1 MTPSMRPGDE
11 EAAYRHARERAEAIQ
26 GLYIHLL
33 VYVVINACLFGINWS
48 STGGDGGWW
57 FVWPLAG
64 WGIGLLVHVLVVIAP
79 VFSSDWVDR
88 KAERI
93 MANRRP

>member
-1 MTPSMRPGDE
+1 MTPSMKPGDE
-11 EAAYRHARERAEAIQ
+11 EAAYRAARERAEAIQ

-33 VYVVINACLFGINWS
+33 VYAVINACLFAINWF
-48 STGGDGGWW
+48 TTDGEGGWW
-57 FVWPLAG
+57 FLWSVAG
-64 WGIGLLVHVLVVIAP
+64 WGIGVLIHVLVVIAP

-93 MANRRP
+93 MANRRT

>member
-1 MTPSMRPGDE
+1 MTPSMQPEHE

-33 VYVVINACLFGINWS
+33 VSVVINTCLFAINWF
-48 STGGDGGWW
+48 TRGEDGIWW

-64 WGIGLLVHVLVVIAP
+64 WGIVLLIHVLVVIAP

-88 KAERI
+88 KTDRI
-93 MANRRP
+93 MANRRI

>member
-1 MTPSMRPGDE
+1 MTPSFKPEDE

-33 VYVVINACLFGINWS
+33 VYVVINAGLFALNWFT
-48 STGGDGGWW
+48 TGGEGGWW

-64 WGIGLLVHVLVVIAP
+64 WGIGLLVHALVVAAP

-88 KAERI
+88 KTQKI
-93 MANRRP
+93 IANRRN